1 MGSKILS
8 YGEKAILKVHFTKKQ
23 LQVILMK

>member
-1 MGSKILS
+1 MGSQILS
-8 YGEKAILKVHFTKKQ
+8 YGEKAIIKSAFHKKQ